1 MKNKKQTIEQIK
13 MNNNQHLISALM
25 SKNVKGGKTQL
36 CCPPPY
42 IN

>member
-13 MNNNQHLISALM
+13 KAANQQLINALM
-25 SKNVKGGKTQL
+25 MKNIKGGKIQHG
-36 CCPPPY
+36 CPPPY